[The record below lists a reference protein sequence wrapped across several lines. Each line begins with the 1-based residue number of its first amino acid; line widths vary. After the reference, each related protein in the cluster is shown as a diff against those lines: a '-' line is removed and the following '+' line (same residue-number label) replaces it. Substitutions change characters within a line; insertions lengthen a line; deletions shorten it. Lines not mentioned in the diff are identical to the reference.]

1 MKRRQFIGA
10 PLAAAAATAIAGF
23 ATVADAAPQATTERL
38 SVLDFIPSE
47 LHAAIFDES
56 NTVDLTAYIQAAIDS
71 RPGRGI
77 ELRFPSG
84 AYRFNGI
91 LRVLRS
97 HLWLRGDNATLV
109 HGAEG
114 DAIVLGDAVAA
125 YSRIQVS
132 GFLMGKALVC
142 YSGAMIRS
150 RSCSIVTVKDCY
162 FYGDDKIH
170 DVMVFERGYQIH
182 IHNVVSEK
190 CRNNHVTLSGTGPG
204 ADRQVDATIYDNRF
218 DYGVSALSANGFVE
232 GIFFRRNICL
242 RQRNIIVSL
251 NGTPAWTIASVKIQ
265 ENDFDGGGSI
275 GLQINRLSNFQI
287 NDNWFSSLQDTPLRI
302 DENAGGGTVNGNQ
315 FYAIEG
321 RTAIE
326 IGGQGVVLTGNTIS
340 GGQQGMYLR
349 ASSGNIVFTGNMVT
363 YMKGSAINLYEN
375 PSMVTIVGN
384 NFIGNAAAVSP
395 GGTALNV
402 ANNLIR

>member
-10 PLAAAAATAIAGF
+10 PLAVAAATAAAGF

-38 SVLDFIPSE
+38 SVLDFIPPE

-71 RPGRGI
+71 RPGRSI
-77 ELRFPSG
+77 DIRFPSG
-84 AYRFNGI
+84 TYRFNGI
-91 LRVLRS
+91 LRVSRS
-97 HLWLRGDNATLV
+97 HLWLSGDNATLL

-114 DAIVLGDAVAA
+114 DAIVLGDGTTAH
-125 YSRIQVS
+125 YRIQIG
-132 GFLMGKALVC
+132 GFLMAKTLVC
-142 YSGAMIRS
+142 YSGSMIRS
-150 RSCSIVTVKDCY
+150 RLCSIVTIKDCY

-170 DVMVFERGYQIH
+170 DVMVFERGYQVD

-190 CRNNHVTLSGTGPG
+190 CRNNHVTLSGIGPG

-218 DYGVSALSANGFVE
+218 DYGASALSANGFVE

-242 RQRNIIVSL
+242 RQRNIIASL
-251 NGTPAWTIASVKIQ
+251 NGTPNWTIPSVKIQ

-287 NDNWFSSLQDTPLRI
+287 NDNWFSSLQDTALRI
-302 DENAGGGTVNGNQ
+302 DENAGGGTVSDNQ
-315 FYAIEG
+315 FYATEG
-321 RTAIE
+321 RTAME
-326 IGGQGVVLTGNTIS
+326 IGGQGIVITGNTIS

-349 ASSGNIVFTGNMVT
+349 ATSGNIVFTGNMVT
-363 YMKGSAINLYEN
+363 YMKGLAINLYEN

-384 NFIGNAAAVSP
+384 NFVSNVAAISS

-402 ANNLIR
+402 ASNLIR